1 MKTVIYVL
9 MVTAMSFAAVAEQ
22 EQKQEQKQEQA
33 HEKIPKAVEVKA
45 SDYNIR
51 VGEELRNFGWKILNH
66 GTKFCDYRGAGTK
79 HLIRADLFE
88 NRRCPDKL
96 IGVKK
101 LTSKTNAEKA

>member
-22 EQKQEQKQEQA
+22 EQKQEQT
-33 HEKIPKAVEVKA
+33 PNVVEVKA

-51 VGEELRNFGWKILNH
+51 VGEELRNFGWQILSH

-88 NRRCPDKL
+88 KRRCPDKL

-101 LTSKTNAEKA
+101 LTSKTTAEKA